1 MLEVGFQR
9 SPYFGWFIF
18 CPITV
23 NSSIDIGVPSSHPT
37 KSDSIEYWILSDS
50 LDWLKGNLTA
60 KRHILM
66 GKSMVSCNQSAEQN
80 PSSEQWMV
88 ARMVSETVMRV
99 IPLCRKA
106 SCFIWKKHG
115 FRWRFSLQP
124 LKNARRQALLR
135 PRGGWIARA
144 QGWTLV
150 RFRSPKTIY
159 TVRI

>member
-1 MLEVGFQR
+1 MVLLVMCASCCWLNQHVCCFTLWNRCWKLDFKDPHTLVGL
-9 SPYFGWFIF
+9 YFAY
-18 CPITV
+18 PITV

-106 SCFIWKKHG
+106 SCFI
-115 FRWRFSLQP
+115 
-124 LKNARRQALLR
+124 
-135 PRGGWIARA
+135 
-144 QGWTLV
+144 
-150 RFRSPKTIY
+150 
-159 TVRI
+159 